1 MTEPVHIDNLIR
13 HGPYPRRVQRAIDL
27 CENTANAGSVADLA
41 YESVRDGEI
50 VTDADIKIDQ
60 LYRALSSISFDQYCE
75 FCSTLTDE
83 GPHNEGCLFVEA
95 VEYVAKNW
103 EATDER

>member
-1 MTEPVHIDNLIR
+1 MSEPVHIDDAIKKAQHEEHHFFDEPEERWFHAGEKVAL
-13 HGPYPRRVQRAIDL
+13 HRVR
-27 CENTANAGSVADLA
+27 S
-41 YESVRDGEI
+41 GEI
-50 VTDADIKIDQ
+50 VTDADVKVDQ

-83 GPHNEGCLFVEA
+83 GPHNKDCLFVEA

-103 EATDER
+103 KADNER